1 MDEEFDIYEDLH
13 LDAILIAAGTEEGG
27 IALPTA
33 SPIDPSGTTTTRDGC
48 VTQCSISNY
57 PQFDRTIICVAV
69 GSTPPL
75 SESPYIMRADSSA
88 EADAAGKII
97 R

>member
-33 SPIDPSGTTTTRDGC
+33 SPIDPSGITTT
-48 VTQCSISNY
+48 
-57 PQFDRTIICVAV
+57 
-69 GSTPPL
+69 
-75 SESPYIMRADSSA
+75 
-88 EADAAGKII
+88 
-97 R
+97 